1 IVWVGGGALGNRD
14 GRIAFYRRERAPLLL
29 LPLAPLEPRSA
40 SALRAPADPP
50 KLGEGGSELEGRI
63 LEHLTRRGASFEI
76 ELAPRAEHL
85 SLEALEETL
94 LRLMWEGRIT
104 NDTFF
109 PLRNLGKSRSRRGR
123 KRAPLPKY
131 AGGRWSLVEGLLDP
145 SISDTE
151 RAHAWV
157 TTLLERYGLVSR
169 AAALFE
175 ELPGSYASIY
185 PVLREMEERGRLR
198 RGHFVEGLAGSQFA
212 LAGAVERLRAHRQSS
227 AVETRALLAVD
238 PANPYGSILPWPETG
253 TGARPRRVPGAW
265 VVLHRGALALY
276 MEKGGRTLLT
286 FEPFSDP
293 GIARPVLETLTRLPR
308 RRPHRLR
315 IASIDEKS
323 PVGSPH
329 FEILRELGFFREAST
344 MVYAEHP
351 RLGS

>member
-1 IVWVGGGALGNRD
+1 
-14 GRIAFYRRERAPLLL
+14 
-29 LPLAPLEPRSA
+29 
-40 SALRAPADPP
+40 
-50 KLGEGGSELEGRI
+50 
-63 LEHLTRRGASFEI
+63 
-76 ELAPRAEHL
+76 
-85 SLEALEETL
+85 
-94 LRLMWEGRIT
+94 
-104 NDTFF
+104 
-109 PLRNLGKSRSRRGR
+109 
-123 KRAPLPKY
+123 
-131 AGGRWSLVEGLLDP
+131 
-145 SISDTE
+145 
-151 RAHAWV
+151 
-157 TTLLERYGLVSR
+157 VSR